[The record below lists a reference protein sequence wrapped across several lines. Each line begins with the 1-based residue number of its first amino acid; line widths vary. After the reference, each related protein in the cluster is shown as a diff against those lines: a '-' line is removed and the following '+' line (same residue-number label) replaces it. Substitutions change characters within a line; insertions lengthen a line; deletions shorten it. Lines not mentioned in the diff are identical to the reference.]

1 MQINTSQPLSG
12 SAGAGGSAAMGLLGV
27 PATGG
32 GGSGGCSGAEP
43 PLCHWISPPQH
54 RRGAQRTAMLQH
66 GARRSST
73 TRPRKPPLSPHP
85 NRLSHATNPP
95 VQNIRETTT
104 ASSAAIGRKAPCF
117 PALFRALFQHLRALA
132 QGEADAARRERAAQH
147 RARQGLGTHLPGSAA
162 GKATSNKEK
171 TPNK

>member
-43 PLCHWISPPQH
+43 PLCHWVSPPQH

-73 TRPRKPPLSPHP
+73 TRPRKPPLPSPQSALACNQPPGAKHP
-85 NRLSHATNPP
+85 GNNDRFQRCHRQKSSVLPCVISCSISTPACARTGRSRRS
-95 VQNIRETTT
+95 QER
-104 ASSAAIGRKAPCF
+104 ASSPT
-117 PALFRALFQHLRALA
+117 Q
-132 QGEADAARRERAAQH
+132 
-147 RARQGLGTHLPGSAA
+147 SAA
-162 GKATSNKEK
+162 GAGHAPAGISRGEGNVE
-171 TPNK
+171 